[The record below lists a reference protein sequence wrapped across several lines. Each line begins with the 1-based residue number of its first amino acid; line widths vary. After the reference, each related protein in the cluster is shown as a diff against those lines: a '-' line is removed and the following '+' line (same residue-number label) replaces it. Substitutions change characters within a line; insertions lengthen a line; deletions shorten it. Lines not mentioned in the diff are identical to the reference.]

1 MAGSDATSP
10 KPENKNDRETSPVG
24 DKGSSSPQ
32 SEEEQQSKPDPAQ
45 DRMARFKAL
54 QARAKSSVDTNRKE
68 VYAERKRQAM
78 DPREIAVLQRRKA
91 DAEEKLE
98 KAEIAEEGG
107 DFERKRAWDW
117 TVEESEKW
125 DKRLEKKK
133 KHREDAAFQDFRQN
147 AQKVYKRQLR
157 NVEPD
162 LEGYQKERA
171 KVAKDGQVY
180 ETEDGELIAID
191 ESGEFYADGTSLAF
205 VNNKPSRDA
214 VERLVTDL
222 KKADEVRKKRQKKGD
237 DDDITYINDKNKQ
250 FNQKL
255 ARYYNKYTSE
265 IRDSFERGTMI

>member
-10 KPENKNDRETSPVG
+10 KPENHNDRE
-24 DKGSSSPQ
+24 SSSSSDKDSSPHP
-32 SEEEQQSKPDPAQ
+32 EQPKQNPAQ

-78 DPREIAVLQRRKA
+78 DPREITILQRRKA

-147 AQKVYKRQLR
+147 AEKVYKRQLR
-157 NVEPD
+157 NIEPD
-162 LEGYQKERA
+162 LEGYAKERA

-191 ESGEFYADGTSLAF
+191 QTGEFYADGTSLAF

-214 VERLVTDL
+214 VDRLVSDL
-222 KKADEVRKKRQKKGD
+222 KKADEVRTKRQKKGD

>member
-10 KPENKNDRETSPVG
+10 KPDNDREPS

-32 SEEEQQSKPDPAQ
+32 PEQQQQSKPDPAQ

-54 QARAKSSVDTNRKE
+54 QARAKTSVDTNRKE

-147 AQKVYKRQLR
+147 AEKVYKRQLR
-157 NVEPD
+157 SIEPD
-162 LEGYQKERA
+162 LEGYAKERA

-191 ESGEFYADGTSLAF
+191 ETGEFYADGTSLAF
-205 VNNKPSRDA
+205 VNNKPSREA
-214 VERLVTDL
+214 VDRLVSDL
-222 KKADEVRKKRQKKGD
+222 RKADEVRTKRQKKGD

>member
-1 MAGSDATSP
+1 MNPDSSRDTSP
-10 KPENKNDRETSPVG
+10 KPEMDRESS
-24 DKGSSSPQ
+24 DEESSPQ
-32 SEEEQQSKPDPAQ
+32 SEEPKLDPAAQ
-45 DRMARFKAL
+45 DRLARFKAL
-54 QARAKSSVDTNRKE
+54 QARAKTSVDKNRKE

-78 DPREIAVLQRRKA
+78 DPREITLLQRKKA
-91 DAEEKLE
+91 DAEMKLE
-98 KAEIAEEGG
+98 KATVVEDGG

-133 KHREDAAFQDFRQN
+133 KRAEDAAFKDYRQN
-147 AQKVYKRQLR
+147 AKKVYKRQLQ

-162 LEGYQKERA
+162 LETYAKERA
-171 KVAKDGQVY
+171 KVAKDGQIY
-180 ETEDGELIAID
+180 ETEDGELVAID
-191 ESGEFYADGTSLAF
+191 ESGEFYADGASLAF
-205 VNNKPSRDA
+205 VDNKPPRAA
-214 VERLVTDL
+214 VDKLVADL
-222 KKADEVRKKRQKKGD
+222 KKADEIRIKRQKKGD